1 LTFGYDGTLLKSIA
15 QSGSV
20 LGNIGFTYNND
31 FNPTAMSYGGTTD
44 SFGYDNDGLLTAA
57 GRFTITRNAANGLPE
72 LVSAGSFQMNRSFN
86 GYGEVEAAET
96 SVSGSSA
103 FSYDLTRNNSG
114 RITAKSEQISGI
126 SSQLAYTYD
135 NVGRLLTV
143 TKDGSLVEEYRY
155 DGNGNRTY
163 EMNDFRAI
171 TGRTFTHSDEDHTLT
186 AGPISYEFDYDDN
199 LTARREGTEITQYR
213 YSSTGELQ
221 QVTLPDSTLIEYS
234 NDPLGRRIVKKVNGT
249 IEEKYLW
256 LDRTTLLAV
265 YDGSNNL
272 LQRFEYAD
280 DRVPY
285 AMTAGGTIYY
295 LAYDQV
301 GSLRLITDNVGNT
314 VKRVDYDSFGNIIN
328 DSNPSF
334 AIPFGFAG
342 GLHDSDT
349 KLVRFGYRDY
359 MPEIGKW
366 TAKDPILFAG
376 GDSNLYGYV
385 ANDPVNW
392 VDPLGLW
399 KGFAPG
405 RAGGKHHN
413 RNKHQEGKCPPKRP
427 CKEDNWMSE
436 GKSPTHGGFESLRG
450 TGTNLGYQCVYDDDN
465 NLVTDLEFEGTYDY
479 WPPYQEDGNVLIDV
493 PMHFLNDVFPWII
506 GGN

>member
-1 LTFGYDGTLLKSIA
+1 
-15 QSGSV
+15 
-20 LGNIGFTYNND
+20 
-31 FNPTAMSYGGTTD
+31 MSYGGMTE
-44 SFGYDNDGLLTAA
+44 SFGYDSDGLLTAA
-57 GRFTITRNAANGLPE
+57 GRFTITRDAASGLPE
-72 LVSAGSFQMNRSFN
+72 LVSANGFQMNRYFN
-86 GYGEVEAAET
+86 GYGEVEGAET
-96 SVSGSSA
+96 FLSGSSA
-103 FSYDLTRNNSG
+103 FSYDLTRNNG
-114 RITAKSEQISGI
+114 GTITSKSEQISGI
-126 SSQLAYTYD
+126 SSKLAYTYD
-135 NVGRLLTV
+135 NVGRLLSV

-155 DGNGNRTY
+155 DSNGNRTY

-199 LTARREGTEITQYR
+199 LTVRKEGTEITQYR

-342 GLHDSDT
+342 GLHDPDT

-385 ANDPVNW
+385 ENDPVNW
-392 VDPLGLW
+392 VDPEGLTRW
-399 KGFAPG
+399 HFDG
-405 RAGGKHHN
+405 GGKYI
-413 RNKHQEGKCPPKRP
+413 HQGKYRFNDKGKLVDHSGRELSKPEKGGNWKDAQKMLDFLKGKKPGFFVEGVMP
-427 CKEDNWMSE
+427 
-436 GKSPTHGGFESLRG
+436 
-450 TGTNLGYQCVYDDDN
+450 
-465 NLVTDLEFEGTYDY
+465 
-479 WPPYQEDGNVLIDV
+479 LII
-493 PMHFLNDVFPWII
+493 FPWQIECI
-506 GGN
+506 ENPAKCRPDRNCGDDQA